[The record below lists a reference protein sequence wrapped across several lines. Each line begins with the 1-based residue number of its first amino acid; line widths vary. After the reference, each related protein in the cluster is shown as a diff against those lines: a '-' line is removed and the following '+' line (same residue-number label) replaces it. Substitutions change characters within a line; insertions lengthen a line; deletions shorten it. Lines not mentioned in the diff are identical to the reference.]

1 MDNELVHILCGIRK
15 AEAGNSIATT
25 FGGAEGDVEQRD
37 IRGGEDGE
45 VVGHLYLSTS
55 REYWFRETMMMY
67 GE

>member
-45 VVGHLYLSTS
+45 VVGHL
-55 REYWFRETMMMY
+55 
-67 GE
+67 